1 MQRRFYREFNDWNGK
16 YSLSVLKIFLGFCI
30 YAARQI
36 HMAVFRRFAL
46 ERYSALFCLYSALF
60 CRILQILGKMT
71 LVPCKL
77 TGDLVD
83 DLKSAVE
90 GFNREGSDS

>member
-1 MQRRFYREFNDWNGK
+1 MKKAGCIC
-16 YSLSVLKIFLGFCI
+16 KIFSDI
-30 YAARQI
+30 YLYPY
-36 HMAVFRRFAL
+36 L
-46 ERYSALFCLYSALF
+46 EYYLDSAYMRLAKYIWPYFDDGVRLRYSALF

-77 TGDLVD
+77 TENLVD